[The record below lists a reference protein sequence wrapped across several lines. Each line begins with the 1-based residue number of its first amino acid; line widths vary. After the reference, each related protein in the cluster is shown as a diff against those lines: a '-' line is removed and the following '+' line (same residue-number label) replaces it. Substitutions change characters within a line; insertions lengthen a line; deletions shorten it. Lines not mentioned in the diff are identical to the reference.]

1 MYTCALYCE
10 LLRPVP
16 TQSARE
22 SYNAL
27 FPAWLLS
34 CQHQDDGGTK
44 PSVFRSVQGTML
56 DLDMPGL
63 RGLPVLPREHRSR
76 SVVPIPSDETD

>member
-1 MYTCALYCE
+1 M
-10 LLRPVP
+10 
-16 TQSARE
+16 
-22 SYNAL
+22 
-27 FPAWLLS
+27 LS

-44 PSVFRSVQGTML
+44 PSVFRSVQGTRL